1 MTTGY
6 VIIYLLISPSSISSD
21 PGLDNRL
28 NNDLTSRRPWSDG
41 RDNYTQNIGTFPPFI
56 EYNFT
61 IQSFHHNITIQ
72 IL

>member
-28 NNDLTSRRPWSDG
+28 NNDHNDLTSRRPWSDG
-41 RDNYTQNIGTFPPFI
+41 R
-56 EYNFT
+56 EYRNFST
-61 IQSFHHNITIQ
+61 IYRV
-72 IL
+72 